1 MIRSGAVATIAA
13 AVLAYEVLLVRLF
26 AIVQWHH
33 FAFMAISIAML
44 GFGVSGALLA
54 VFRARAAPRDRRL
67 FVAGAAGFAVSAPVA
82 FLLAERVPFN
92 ALEVVWAPG
101 QLLWLG
107 LMYLILVVPF
117 TLGAGCI
124 GLAFMRAGE
133 RAGRVYFWDLLG
145 SGLGALGIVG
155 LMGVLHPLAC
165 LVAVAGLA
173 LLSAGLAAGARG
185 AIMPVAVAIAGALAW
200 AAAPADWVGLHLAEQ
215 KGLARALAVKDARAV
230 AEVSGPQALL
240 TVVESPTVPFRHA
253 PGLSL
258 LSPALPPAQL
268 GVFAD
273 GEFRAAIDLWHGEPD
288 ELGYL
293 GWSTDALAYR
303 LAGPAREVLVLG
315 AGDARRVLQ
324 AVLHGAGRID
334 AVEGNADLLRLATE
348 TFAAR
353 AGRPFARPEVT
364 ARVADARRYL
374 EAADRRWDLI
384 VLPPGQGGL
393 GLGAR
398 GLSEDFLHTVG
409 AYRLMLE
416 RLAPGGWV
424 SATTAVDLPPRGAL
438 RIIATMRAA
447 LAAEGVA
454 QPARHIVAIRGMGTV
469 TVLMKLGPVGTAE
482 IAALRAF
489 AAERAFDPVIYP
501 GMQPAEANRR
511 NMLAEP
517 AFFQGAEA
525 LLGPGAAAFI
535 DAYKFDIR
543 PATDDRPYPN
553 DYFKWATLPEL
564 VRLGPA
570 AGAAL
575 LDLGELV
582 VAATL
587 VQALVL
593 GLTLVLLPL
602 ATRGYRA
609 KPGARTLAW
618 GGYFTALGLAFLV
631 IEIAWIQKF
640 VLFLGHPVYAVA
652 VTLAG
657 FLVFAGIGAGLSTR
671 LEARLAHLR
680 VGGTRVG
687 AIPVALAGIAVL
699 AIGYLAVLPP
709 VLAGMPH
716 LPLSL
721 RMAVALALIA
731 PLAVCMGMPFPLG
744 LARVAR
750 EDPDFVPWAWG
761 LNGCASVV
769 SAAAATLMMMTAGFA
784 VTVLAAVLVYLAG
797 GLALGVAGR
806 GASVARPA

>member
-1 MIRSGAVATIAA
+1 MIRAGAVATIAA

-44 GFGVSGALLA
+44 GFGASGALLA
-54 VFRARAAPRDRRL
+54 VFRRRAAPNDRAL
-67 FVAGAAGFAVSAPVA
+67 FVAAAAGFAVTAPSA
-82 FLLAERVPFN
+82 FLLAQHVPFN

-133 RAGRVYFWDLLG
+133 RAARVYFWDLLG
-145 SGLGALGIVG
+145 SGVGALGIVG
-155 LMGVLHPLAC
+155 LMSVAHPLTC
-165 LVAVAGLA
+165 LGLLSGLA
-173 LLSAGLAAGARG
+173 LLSSALAAGSLRG
-185 AIMPVAVAIAGALAW
+185 ALAPAAAGLAGALAW
-200 AAAPADWVGLHLAEQ
+200 AAVPGDWVRLHVAEQ
-215 KGLARALAVKDARAV
+215 KGLARALATKDAEALV
-230 AEVSGPQALL
+230 QVSGPRAQL

-253 PGLSL
+253 PGMGLT
-258 LSPALPPAQL
+258 SPALPPAQL

-273 GEFRAAIDLWHGEPD
+273 GEFAAAIDLWGGEPD
-288 ELGYL
+288 DIAYL

-303 LAGPAREVLVLG
+303 LSEPAPEVLVLG

-324 AVLHGAGRID
+324 AILHRAGSID
-334 AVEGNADLLRLATE
+334 AVEGDENLLDLAAA
-348 TFAAR
+348 TFAGR
-353 AGRPFARPEVT
+353 AGRPFDRPEVT
-364 ARVADARRYL
+364 ALVADARRYL
-374 EAADRRWDLI
+374 EAADRRWDLV

-398 GLSEDFLHTVG
+398 GLSEDFLHTAG

-416 RLAPGGWV
+416 RLAPDGWV

-438 RIIATMRAA
+438 RIVATMRAA
-447 LAAEGVA
+447 LDAEGA
-454 QPARHIVAIRGMGTV
+454 DDPARHVVAIRGMGTV
-469 TVLMKLGPVGTAE
+469 TVLMKRSPVTPGE
-482 IAALRAF
+482 ITTLRAF
-489 AAERAFDPVIYP
+489 AKERAFDPVIYP
-501 GMQPAEANRR
+501 GMDPAEANRR
-511 NMLAEP
+511 NVLAEH
-517 AFFQGAEA
+517 AFFEGAEA
-525 LLGPGAAAFI
+525 LLGPEAAVFTE
-535 DAYKFDIR
+535 AYKFDIR
-543 PATDDRPYPN
+543 PATDDRPYPH

-564 VRLGPA
+564 LRLGPA

-593 GLTLVLLPL
+593 GLVLVLLPL

-609 KPGARTLAW
+609 KPGARKLAW

-657 FLVFAGIGAGLSTR
+657 FLVFAGVGAGLSPL
-671 LEARLAHLR
+671 LEARLRRAPI
-680 VGGTRVG
+680 G
-687 AIPVALAGIAVL
+687 AIPAALTGIAVFVL
-699 AIGYLAVLPP
+699 AYLVLLPP
-709 VLAGMPH
+709 ILAGVPQLS
-716 LPLSL
+716 LPLRL
-721 RMAVALALIA
+721 GVALALIA
-731 PLAVCMGMPFPLG
+731 PLALLMGMPFPLG

-769 SAAAATLMMMTAGFA
+769 SAAAATLMMMTVGFA

-797 GLALGVAGR
+797 GLAIGAAGR
-806 GASVARPA
+806 PTATNTG